1 MISTEVI
8 EDAPNITLM
17 SMVVIVGAP
26 KIILISTKV
35 IVGAPNITSI
45 SMKMVIIG
53 APNQTWWWR
62 EVSWVALVE
71 EPQALLQVA
80 TRIEVVTKW
89 QPIPKMEVLI

>member
-26 KIILISTKV
+26 KIILMSMMLV
-35 IVGAPNITSI
+35 IV
-45 SMKMVIIG
+45 G

-62 EVSWVALVE
+62 EVSLAALVE

-80 TRIEVVTKW
+80 TKTEVVTKW
-89 QPIPKMEVLI
+89 KPNPKMLVFI